1 MIGSDI
7 LASVKKIKR
16 KLNIKG
22 LIFLLLVLYFIGFF
36 LYTLF
41 TMPIKNIYIENTTLL
56 TDNEIIEVAHLKNYP
71 SWIGTSKKTVE
82 KQIKVLP
89 LVKTVNVKKK
99 WWGKLIIHIE
109 EAKPL
114 FYNRNTNKVV
124 LSNKKEVDNSY
135 QYVGIPTLINYVPN
149 DLLNSFITSF
159 SKVDSDIIKMI
170 NEIEY
175 DPDISQDITIDA
187 ERFLLRMNDTNHVY
201 VNVINMKKL
210 NNYKEIFAYLEDQRG
225 TILLDSYSSDN
236 GVVGLFTPFTSN
248 TGDSGK
254 DGEN

>member
-1 MIGSDI
+1 M
-7 LASVKKIKR
+7 
-16 KLNIKG
+16 
-22 LIFLLLVLYFIGFF
+22 
-36 LYTLF
+36 YTLF

-99 WWGKLIIHIE
+99 WWGKLIINIE